1 MLSLLFVINL
11 NDYIPSFTSSMHS
24 TILIISSIVLSLLTR
39 PNLLIKVVG
48 LKLKHRLRLV
58 ISF

>member
-24 TILIISSIVLSLLTR
+24 TILIISSIVLSLLIR
-39 PNLLIKVVG
+39 PNLLIRVVG
-48 LKLKHRLRLV
+48 LKLKHRLRLI

>member
-48 LKLKHRLRLV
+48 LKLKHRLRLI